1 MDSTAWDERYAA
13 TDLVWS
19 ATPNQW
25 VTEVVSGLTPGRAV
39 DIAAGEG
46 RNAIWL
52 AEQGWTVLATD
63 FSPVAIDRLREI
75 AAGRLADDA
84 GRLTAAVADATE
96 PVPGEQAAYD
106 LVLFSY
112 LQLPDPMWRAAL
124 ARGVEAAA
132 PDGRIV
138 VIAHAE
144 ANLDGGWG
152 GPQDPSVLHDPE
164 EVVAAVAS
172 LPVRVES
179 AALRTRV
186 VETDDGPREALDT
199 VVVLRRR

>member
-1 MDSTAWDERYAA
+1 MDSAAWDERYAA

-25 VTEVVSGLTPGRAV
+25 VVELVSGLTPGRAV

-52 AEQGWTVLATD
+52 AEQGWSVLATD
-63 FSPVAIDRLREI
+63 FSAVAVERLREI
-75 AAGRLADDA
+75 AASRLGADA
-84 GRLTAAVADATE
+84 GRLRAVVADATE

-112 LQLPDPMWRAAL
+112 LQLPEPRWSAAL
-124 ARGVEAAA
+124 TRGVEAAA
-132 PDGRIV
+132 PGGRVV

-144 ANLDGGWG
+144 ANLEGGWG
-152 GPQDPSVLHDPE
+152 GPQDPAVLHDPE
-164 EVVAAVAS
+164 AVVALARS

-179 AALRTRV
+179 AGLRTRV

-199 VVVLRRR
+199 VLVLRRR